1 MGNRA
6 VITIRDN
13 LKNRDD
19 WQSIYLHWNGGY
31 DTVKPALELAKEY
44 GVRCEQEYGIARLAQ
59 IFGNF
64 FGGTLSLGVGRYSE
78 LDTDNGDNGVYIVG
92 NDWEIVERQFKQE
105 EEQNYHDYDNMIKA
119 FKKSNDKVFL
129 KDA

>member
-1 MGNRA
+1 MA
-6 VITIRDN
+6 VNIFA
-13 LKNRDD
+13 LE
-19 WQSIYLHWNGGY
+19 WGLWYG
-31 DTVKPALELAKEY
+31 KPALDLAKEY

-129 KDA
+129 KDD